1 MDLVLL
7 SLACFSREE
16 GLLSV
21 CLTVISGEGDGTV
34 EQLEILMIITV
45 NKFHDSGFPGGR
57 ERSYCELVYLLKLFQ
72 IPIGHKCIG
81 SQTTL
86 VPLFV
91 ELLALFCVGF
101 KNQIMVAFA
110 KLLLSC

>member
-1 MDLVLL
+1 MPLCKIELIYIKVVDLVLL
-7 SLACFSREE
+7 PLACFSREE

-57 ERSYCELVYLLKLFQ
+57 ERS
-72 IPIGHKCIG
+72 
-81 SQTTL
+81 
-86 VPLFV
+86 
-91 ELLALFCVGF
+91 
-101 KNQIMVAFA
+101 
-110 KLLLSC
+110 